1 MNLPNKITLSRI
13 ALIPIIV
20 VLLSLRN
27 MTGIFGANSV
37 LIINIASAV
46 IFAIASL
53 TDGID
58 GHIARKYN
66 LVTDLGKFLDPI
78 ADKLLVAAA
87 MICLVQL
94 QEFPAWMAIVII
106 AREFIV
112 TGLRIVAIGQGIVMA
127 AEMTGKIKTVVQI
140 IAVLTVLFF
149 GNNGPLKPLFGF
161 SLGWWSMLVA
171 SLFTIYSGYVYLS
184 KNWKLVVNSK

>member
-87 MICLVQL
+87 MICLVEL

-161 SLGWWSMLVA
+161 SLGWWSMLIA
-171 SLFTIYSGYVYLS
+171 SLFTIYSGYVYLA

>member
-13 ALIPIIV
+13 ALIPVIV
-20 VLLSLRN
+20 VLLSLR
-27 MTGIFGANSV
+27 GVKDIFGANSV
-37 LIINIASAV
+37 LIINIAAAV

-66 LVTDLGKFLDPI
+66 MVTDLGKFLDPI

-87 MICLVQL
+87 MICLVEL

-149 GNNGPLKPLFGF
+149 GNSGPLQPLFGF
-161 SLGWWSMLVA
+161 SLGWWSMLIA
-171 SLFTIYSGYVYLS
+171 SLFTIYSGYVYLH

>member
-37 LIINIASAV
+37 LIINIAAAV

-66 LVTDLGKFLDPI
+66 MVTDLGKFLDPI

-87 MICLVQL
+87 MICLVEL

-161 SLGWWSMLVA
+161 SLGWWSMLIA
-171 SLFTIYSGYVYLS
+171 SLFTIYSGYVYLA

>member
-53 TDGID
+53 THGID

-87 MICLVQL
+87 MICLVEL

-161 SLGWWSMLVA
+161 SLGWWSMLIA
-171 SLFTIYSGYVYLS
+171 SLFTIYSGYVYLA

>member
-20 VLLSLRN
+20 ILLSVRELE
-27 MTGIFGANSV
+27 IIPIANAK
-37 LIINIASAV
+37 LIINIAAAV

-58 GHIARKYN
+58 GYIARKYN
-66 LVTDLGKFLDPI
+66 MVTDLGKFLDPI

-87 MICLVQL
+87 MICLVEL

-140 IAVLTVLFF
+140 IAVLIVLFF
-149 GNNGPLKPLFGF
+149 GNNGWLDPFFGY
-161 SLGWWSMLVA
+161 SLGWWAMLIA
-171 SLFTIYSGYVYLS
+171 ALFTIYSGYVYLA

>member
-37 LIINIASAV
+37 FIINIASAV

-87 MICLVQL
+87 MICLVEL

-171 SLFTIYSGYVYLS
+171 SLFTIYSGYVYLA

>member
-1 MNLPNKITLSRI
+1 
-13 ALIPIIV
+13 
-20 VLLSLRN
+20 
-27 MTGIFGANSV
+27 
-37 LIINIASAV
+37 
-46 IFAIASL
+46 
-53 TDGID
+53 
-58 GHIARKYN
+58 
-66 LVTDLGKFLDPI
+66 
-78 ADKLLVAAA
+78 
-87 MICLVQL
+87 
-94 QEFPAWMAIVII
+94 MAIVII

-161 SLGWWSMLVA
+161 SLGWWSMLIA
-171 SLFTIYSGYVYLS
+171 SLFTIYSGYVYLA

>member
-1 MNLPNKITLSRI
+1 
-13 ALIPIIV
+13 
-20 VLLSLRN
+20 
-27 MTGIFGANSV
+27 
-37 LIINIASAV
+37 
-46 IFAIASL
+46 
-53 TDGID
+53 
-58 GHIARKYN
+58 
-66 LVTDLGKFLDPI
+66 
-78 ADKLLVAAA
+78 
-87 MICLVQL
+87 MICLVEL

-161 SLGWWSMLVA
+161 SLGWWSMLIA
-171 SLFTIYSGYVYLS
+171 SLFTIYSGYVYLA